1 MYAVIKTGGKQYKV
15 QAGESVWVEKIE
27 SEEGKACKFDV
38 LLASV
43 KDEVFV
49 GNPLLKSS
57 SVKAEICRHFKAPK
71 ILVFKKKRRQGYRR
85 LNGHRQP
92 MTELFIKEI
101 AFPNGEVAKAPTKK
115 KAKKA

>member
-27 SEEGKACKFDV
+27 SDEGTPCKFET
-38 LLASV
+38 LLVSV
-43 KDEVFV
+43 KGEVFV
-49 GNPLLKSS
+49 GSPTLKDS
-57 SVKAEICRHFKAPK
+57 SVSAEIRRHFKAPK

-101 AFPNGEVAKAPTKK
+101 TSPNGEVEKAKK
-115 KAKKA
+115 KAVKKA

>member
-27 SEEGKACKFDV
+27 SDTGKSCNFEA
-38 LLASV
+38 LLVSA
-43 KDEVFV
+43 KGEVFV
-49 GNPLLKSS
+49 GSPTVKDA
-57 SVKAEICRHFKAPK
+57 SVSAEVRRHFKAPK

-101 AFPNGEVAKAPTKK
+101 TSPNGEVAKAAK
-115 KAKKA
+115 KAKKTA

>member
-15 QAGESVWVEKIE
+15 QTGESVWVEKIE
-27 SEEGKACKFDV
+27 SDEGTACKFEA
-38 LLASV
+38 LLVSV
-43 KDEVFV
+43 KGEVFV
-49 GNPLLKSS
+49 GSPLVKDA
-57 SVKAEICRHFKAPK
+57 SVSAEIRRHFKAPK

-101 AFPNGEVAKAPTKK
+101 TSPNGEVTKAEAKKTKK
-115 KAKKA
+115 TA

>member
-15 QAGESVWVEKIE
+15 KAGESVWVEKIE
-27 SEEGKACKFDV
+27 SKEGQACKFEV

-49 GNPLLKSS
+49 GNPNLKSA
-57 SVKAEICRHFKAPK
+57 SVSAEIRRHFKAPK

-101 AFPNGEVAKAPTKK
+101 AFPNGEVIKAPNK
-115 KAKKA
+115 KAKKIA